1 MPRKSSFLMG
11 FETGQDLYN
20 KGFSQAQQAAQMK
33 LQKDAA
39 DQRGKMLDMQLR
51 TAAHEEEKRNR
62 YESDRKT
69 AEKAFAEASSLMAGA
84 DTRNSDD
91 DFEMHQRVWEGF
103 VPDLMKNKVVYERY
117 QMLNGI
123 TKEGMA
129 AKRKEEADDQ
139 AFKAANRDSRATS
152 RRLDADADVVAS
164 FNSQYGTNYNSKE
177 LGEVREWTIRANKLG
192 SGMASGRYNQDSPE
206 YQELVAE
213 FPGNAD
219 VLQEQLLV
227 KRQEYD
233 IKIAEEKRKVDA
245 TRAGLVF
252 KDQLDSSSAL
262 ALELAK
268 KNYASGKYNE
278 EQFKALSDSWVK
290 LRADK
295 IVVSAS
301 ASRMQF
307 AQMEETFN
315 KKKAEDFTPSDDL
328 GFVFMFMKALD
339 PGSVV
344 RESEFRNAAHTEG
357 ISDRVRNIRETL
369 LEGKILTPS
378 QRREFLETARN
389 SVTGMQRRALTT
401 INSYSAQMT
410 HMGLPDE
417 RFQAV
422 RDMIGAPPAKEHT
435 FETEADAKAAGA
447 RGELEEGSSVT
458 WTEPDGST
466 SQGTWNT
473 GPKEQPQAQP
483 QPQEQPQAI
492 EPAAPPVP
500 AAESGDPLQ
509 PEYAA
514 QHDAGNPDAYK
525 TNRSFQKHF
534 GHLDDAGQGAKWREV
549 YEEYTTGG
557 EWRHPD
563 APPEKRPAENDMG
576 DTPPAPAV
584 IQKPPNSSLGE
595 LPPAPKESSAARKL
609 WEKDKLPENPGP
621 DDNILGL
628 NQVGKTITVR
638 GEKYTVLEA
647 GKKGMLVTDDEGNEY
662 YISKSELPK
671 EIAPPVPKDN

>member
-103 VPDLMKNKVVYERY
+103 LPDVMKNKAVYDRY

-129 AKRKEEADDQ
+129 AKRKQEADDQ
-139 AFKAANRDSRATS
+139 AFNAANRDSRATS

-219 VLQEQLLV
+219 VLQEQLLA

-245 TRAGLVF
+245 TRAGQVF
-252 KDQLDSSSAL
+252 KSKLDSSAAL

-268 KNYASGKYNE
+268 KNYASGKYNA

-357 ISDRVRNIRETL
+357 ISDRFLNLRETL
-369 LEGKILTPS
+369 IEGKILTPS
-378 QRREFLETARN
+378 QRKEFLETARN

-422 RDMIGAPPAKEHT
+422 RDMIGAPPARQYT
-435 FETEADAKAAGA
+435 FKTEADAKAAGA
-447 RGELEEGSSVT
+447 RGEIEDGSSVA
-458 WTEPDGST
+458 WTEPDGVTTRQSR
-466 SQGTWNT
+466 WNT
-473 GPKEQPQAQP
+473 GPKPTTKEQPQT
-483 QPQEQPQAI
+483 QEQPQAR
-492 EPAAPPVP
+492 EPAPPPVP
-500 AAESGDPLQ
+500 AAEPGDPLQ
-509 PEYAA
+509 PEYLP

-525 TNRSFQKHF
+525 TNKSFRRHF
-534 GHLDDAGQGAKWREV
+534 SHLDDAAQRATWREV
-549 YEEYTTGG
+549 HEEYTT
-557 EWRHPD
+557 D
-563 APPEKRPAENDMG
+563 
-576 DTPPAPAV
+576 
-584 IQKPPNSSLGE
+584 GE
-595 LPPAPKESSAARKL
+595 LPPAETPAEPPAKEDPLAPDTDDFGGMMEQKEFEKLPKESSDARKQ

-628 NQVGKTITVR
+628 NQVGKTITVG
-638 GEKYTVLEA
+638 GEKFTVLEA

-671 EIAPPVPKDN
+671 EIAPPVPKDK